1 MKFIKVNAPE
11 RLKELRRERN
21 ITLRNLAEEIG
32 ISPTRLCRIEKGE
45 RIPEPECA
53 RAICEALGLS
63 KEETSTILFS
73 FGYIELDD

>member
-1 MKFIKVNAPE
+1 MNFTKVNAPE

-21 ITLRNLAEEIG
+21 ITLRKLAEEIG
-32 ISPTRLCRIEKGE
+32 ISPTYLFRIENGKI
-45 RIPEPECA
+45 IPGPQCA
-53 RAICEALGLS
+53 SAICEALSLS